1 MLGQVDWHKPRAK
14 PNLPHVAPPAVQ
26 LAPIDIVPHSNGS
39 DTGTTLM
46 CLSDVT
52 GADGR
57 AGLRSV
63 CCGLLVTG
71 IVDLIADLKNANE
84 RLYQRSLGPSRTGLF

>member
-1 MLGQVDWHKPRAK
+1 
-14 PNLPHVAPPAVQ
+14 
-26 LAPIDIVPHSNGS
+26 
-39 DTGTTLM
+39 M

-71 IVDLIADLKNANE
+71 IVDLIVDSHANE
-84 RLYQRSLGPSRTGLF
+84 RLYQRILGPNRTSLF